1 MDLRCVGIYSG
12 FVIQDGS
19 DIPSVRISWDVSMGN
34 SCLGVNTGI
43 KNVFII
49 VMIVSIN
56 IGDYTMLERFL
67 KEKDR
72 GLSLSFLGSF

>member
-1 MDLRCVGIYSG
+1 MGVYSG

-34 SCLGVNTGI
+34 SCLGVNSGTENI
-43 KNVFII
+43 FII
-49 VMIVSIN
+49 VMIISIN
-56 IGDYTMLERFL
+56 MGDYTMLKGFL

-72 GLSLSFLGSF
+72 GLALSFLGSF

>member
-1 MDLRCVGIYSG
+1 VYGCYSG

-19 DIPSVRISWDVSMGN
+19 DIPSVRISWDVSIGS
-34 SCLGVNTGI
+34 SCFGVNTGT
-43 KNVFII
+43 KNVFNI

-56 IGDYTMLERFL
+56 MGDYTMGKAFL

-72 GLSLSFLGSF
+72 GLALSLLGSF